1 MEFPRQKYWSGLP
14 FPSPDD
20 LLDPGIKIKP
30 VSPALRVDSLPLSRV
45 YVCVCVCVCVYTPG
59 IQNYQAPNKI
69 QFTIPDSHR
78 RAASKETGKY
88 NGKK

>member
-1 MEFPRQKYWSGLP
+1 M
-14 FPSPDD
+14 
-20 LLDPGIKIKP
+20 
-30 VSPALRVDSLPLSRV
+30 
-45 YVCVCVCVCVYTPG
+45 CVCVCVCVYTPG

-88 NGKK
+88 NGKKWFIETQLELTYMLELSEKNIK